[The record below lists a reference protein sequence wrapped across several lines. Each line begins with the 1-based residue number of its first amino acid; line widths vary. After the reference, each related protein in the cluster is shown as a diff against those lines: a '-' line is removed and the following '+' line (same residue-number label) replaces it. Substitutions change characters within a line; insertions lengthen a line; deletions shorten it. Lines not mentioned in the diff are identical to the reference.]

1 MSLANKIAALL
12 TGLTRNQV
20 EAMSPA
26 ERQQLADQCRRITA
40 LADPSHQDATLKA
53 GVLADLQARRRDE

>member
-1 MSLANKIAALL
+1 MSLAHRVTALL

-20 EAMSPA
+20 EAMPPV
-26 ERQQLADQCRRITA
+26 ERQQLADQCRRIVA
-40 LADPSHQDATLKA
+40 LADPSPEGATLKA

>member
-1 MSLANKIAALL
+1 MSLANKVTALL

-20 EAMSPA
+20 EAMSPV

-40 LADPSHQDATLKA
+40 LADPSHPGATLKA
-53 GVLADLQARRRDE
+53 GVLADLQARRQDE

>member
-1 MSLANKIAALL
+1 MSLANRVTALL

-20 EAMSPA
+20 EAMSPID
-26 ERQQLADQCRRITA
+26 RQQLADQCRRIAAPAEPRT
-40 LADPSHQDATLKA
+40 DGATVGV

>member
-1 MSLANKIAALL
+1 MSLATKVTALL

-20 EAMSPA
+20 EAMPPV

-40 LADPSHQDATLKA
+40 LADPQPQGASVRA